1 MAYSLLSGAALAIVV
16 TLIVNGLR
24 RRGWSRFRCLAAAAV
39 VLVLTFWF
47 DLVRVLDSDQLQSQE
62 QSAVASQQ
70 AQAGRALQNLQSA
83 VPGPGT
89 VRWHGRVTISPSTG
103 LELDPVPPKPG
114 NGTDS
119 DINIGPSGQDQI
131 SGSATSPLVNTAP
144 WAGPAFPD
152 QGQCSL
158 QLESSPQAAITV
170 RPGDIVCVRTA
181 AGRIAALKFISVTR
195 AHGSDV
201 AEATVWQ

>member
-1 MAYSLLSGAALAIVV
+1 MAYSLLSGAGLSIVV
-16 TLIVNGLR
+16 VLVVNGVR
-24 RRGWSRFRCLAAAAV
+24 RQGWPRFRCFAAAAV

-47 DLVRVLDSDQLQSQE
+47 DLVRVLDSEQLPSQE

-70 AQAGRALQNLQSA
+70 AQAGRAVQNVQSA
-83 VPGPGT
+83 VAGSGV

-119 DINIGPSGQDQI
+119 DINIGPSGQDEI
-131 SGSATSPLVNTAP
+131 SDSATSLLVNTAP
-144 WAGPAFPD
+144 WTGAAFPD

-158 QLESSPQAAITV
+158 QLSSSPQAVITV
-170 RPGDIVCVRTA
+170 RPGDIVCVQTA
-181 AGRIAALKFISVTR
+181 AGRIAALKFISVTGH
-195 AHGSDV
+195 HGSDV